1 MVRYCFPVACIASD
15 AIHLRLVYNAKA
27 HVVDLVKIMKI
38 QELSNSEKV
47 TLAQELWDSVIV
59 NQQALDITQ
68 EQKDELDQRL
78 AQFEVDTES
87 GASWQD
93 VKARILNN

>member
-1 MVRYCFPVACIASD
+1 MASD
-15 AIHLRLVYNAKA
+15 AIHLRLVYNAKV
-27 HVVDLVKIMKI
+27 HVAVLVKIMKI

-47 TLAQELWDSVIV
+47 TLAQELWDSVIA

-78 AQFEVDTES
+78 AQFEMDTES

-93 VKARILNN
+93 VKARIINS